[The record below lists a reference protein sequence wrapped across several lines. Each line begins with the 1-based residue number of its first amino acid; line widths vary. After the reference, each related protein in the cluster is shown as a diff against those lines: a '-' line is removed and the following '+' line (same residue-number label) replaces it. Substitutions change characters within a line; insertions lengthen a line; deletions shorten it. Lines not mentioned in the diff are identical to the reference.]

1 MSRFMVVAVLGWLLL
16 IGAVTTAFSF
26 ARNAALSTF
35 GTAEVQGQW
44 DTWREEAREQ
54 AGGKGPVKRS
64 IPKSAEPPALV
75 LMRDYFTVSQTAALI
90 LSSSVYVSFAWFLRG
105 AMGLAN
111 QPARDAKQPPK
122 RGTS

>member
-1 MSRFMVVAVLGWLLL
+1 MSRFLLVALIGWLLL

-26 ARNAALSTF
+26 ARNAALSTL
-35 GTAEVQGQW
+35 GTEEVQGQW
-44 DTWREEAREQ
+44 DTWRQEAREQ

-75 LMRDYFTVSQTAALI
+75 LMRDYFAVSLTAALV

-111 QPARDAKQPPK
+111 RTTINAKQSSE
-122 RGTS
+122 RSAS

>member
-1 MSRFMVVAVLGWLLL
+1 MG
-16 IGAVTTAFSF
+16 GVTTAFSF

-35 GTAEVQGQW
+35 GTAEVQDQW
-44 DTWREEAREQ
+44 NTWRQEAREQ

-75 LMRDYFTVSQTAALI
+75 LMRDYFTVSLTAALV

-105 AMGLAN
+105 AMRGTMGLAN
-111 QPARDAKQPPK
+111 RPANDAKQPPK
-122 RGTS
+122 RDAS